1 MVSFNCSVCGKNFKE
16 KLAMQIHERRH
27 AVQKPETHW
36 YGDVKLPVKYPCP
49 ICGKTFATKNY
60 LNEHYRTHADGKP
73 LAKFIIT
80 LGHWM
85 IWVELMCL
93 RRLKLYCV
101 VSHCGQW
108 AGLQWQCLL
117 LSAPLG
123 HISPHIAPPLAT
135 CLGVLVP
142 ALPTCLGEHAQQDCC
157 KWSRSG
163 HANCR
168 GNQKCKITIDFQGW
182 H

>member
-117 LSAPLG
+117 LSAHLSSHCTTACYLPWRAG
-123 HISPHIAPPLAT
+123 AGIANLSWGT
-135 CLGVLVP
+135 CSAGLLYVIQVWPYKL
-142 ALPTCLGEHAQQDCC
+142 Q
-157 KWSRSG
+157 R
-163 HANCR
+163 
-168 GNQKCKITIDFQGW
+168 
-182 H
+182 

>member
-117 LSAPLG
+117 LSAPWVTSLLTL
-123 HISPHIAPPLAT
+123 HHRL
-135 CLGVLVP
+135 LP
-142 ALPTCLGEHAQQDCC
+142 ALACWCRHCQPVLGNML
-157 KWSRSG
+157 SRIVVSDPG
-163 HANCR
+163 LAMQTAEVTRNA
-168 GNQKCKITIDFQGW
+168 KLP
-182 H
+182 